1 MTSTTHPPTDPQAL
15 AEAVAHAMWSKDR
28 ATQALG
34 ATLRHVGPGTATLAM
49 AVRADMTNGHQTC
62 HGGFLFA
69 LADSAFAFACNSYNQ
84 ATVAS
89 GCSIDFLAP
98 AFAGDVIVAHAQEL
112 SRSGRT
118 GLYDVTLRIES
129 PAATRNAAPTM
140 APSDKPI
147 ALFRGKSYRIQGDII
162 APQS

>member
-1 MTSTTHPPTDPQAL
+1 MTSTLRFPSEPQTL

-34 ATLRHVGPGTATLAM
+34 VTIRRVGPGTATLSM
-49 AVRADMTNGHQTC
+49 VVRADMTNGHHTC

-69 LADSAFAFACNSYNQ
+69 LADSAFAFACNSYNH

-89 GCSIDFLAP
+89 ACNIDFLVP
-98 AFAGDVIVAHAQEL
+98 AFEGDVLVAQAQEL

-118 GLYDVTLRIES
+118 GVYDVTLHVES
-129 PAATRNAAPTM
+129 RAAAHG
-140 APSDKPI
+140 DKVLGEKPI
-147 ALFRGKSYRIQGDII
+147 ALFRGKSYRIQGEVI
-162 APQS
+162 APQA